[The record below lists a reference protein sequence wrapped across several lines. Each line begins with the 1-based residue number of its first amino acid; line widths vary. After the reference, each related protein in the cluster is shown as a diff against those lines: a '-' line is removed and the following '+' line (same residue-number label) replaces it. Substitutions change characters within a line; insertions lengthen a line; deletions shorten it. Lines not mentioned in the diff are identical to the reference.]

1 MIKELKFVF
10 FILIIILF
18 LIFTGRF
25 YFSDENKKN
34 LFRSINNI
42 NSKINS
48 FSENLIV
55 LKNNTNYII
64 EYTENEFSIEML
76 QSLRAPKILD
86 SFLKANLKSWCE

>member
-64 EYTENEFSIEML
+64 EYTENEKNNDKKKYYFWEL
-76 QSLRAPKILD
+76 LRNND
-86 SFLKANLKSWCE
+86 

>member
-10 FILIIILF
+10 FILVIIFF

-34 LFRSINNI
+34 TFRSIYNI

-48 FSENLIV
+48 FSKNLIV
-55 LKNNTNYII
+55 LKNNTNDITEHI
-64 EYTENEFSIEML
+64 ENEKNNVKKKYYFWEL
-76 QSLRAPKILD
+76 
-86 SFLKANLKSWCE
+86 LKKND